1 LKAPSILS
9 KNTAENRNILRSLK
23 EQADT
28 HAEKFSTIFN
38 QMDNIKVS
46 LRKNEEKISTC
57 VVEVTK
63 LKKKLDE
70 VEDRSR
76 RNNVRQVGLPTGAE
90 GDKPRGY
97 LQRMLPI
104 WIPQIG
110 GSHPLETEPI
120 GST

>member
-1 LKAPSILS
+1 MKAPSILS

-46 LRKNEEKISTC
+46 LRKNEKETSTC
-57 VVEVTK
+57 MAEVTK

-76 RNNVRQVGLPTGAE
+76 RNNVRLVGLPTGAE
-90 GDKPRGY
+90 GDDPRCY
-97 LQRMLPI
+97 LQKMLPI
-104 WIPQIG
+104 WIPQHRV
-110 GSHPLETEPI
+110 SHR
-120 GST
+120 